1 MPGTPRELE
10 PKVPSIRIE
19 DLRPDNSF
27 DGSGLSNLRSRR
39 SLRPQ
44 TCRPV
49 GRLKLCPAV
58 SGQPLRATQ
67 RAPSDQHLAAQEK
80 HRGHWTTFLE
90 TATGGSA
97 GNLCETAARVA
108 GTDPLGASSVI
119 SRMGQGTQ
127 VVPPNCLGPCL
138 PEGISPPPPT
148 PHRPTSSEH
157 RLNMFKESDCA
168 GNLGRC
174 PPSPV
179 KIQRAPDPTK
189 CPNKSRPISRAM
201 FPDVLHTGTSCPTFL
216 RSRSVE

>member
-138 PEGISPPPPT
+138 PEGISPPPP
-148 PHRPTSSEH
+148 
-157 RLNMFKESDCA
+157 
-168 GNLGRC
+168 
-174 PPSPV
+174 
-179 KIQRAPDPTK
+179 
-189 CPNKSRPISRAM
+189 
-201 FPDVLHTGTSCPTFL
+201 HTGRQVPST
-216 RSRSVE
+216 V

>member
-138 PEGISPPPPT
+138 PEGISPPPHPT
-148 PHRPTSSEH
+148 QADKVRAPSEH
-157 RLNMFKESDCA
+157 VQGVRLCREPGTMSPQPGQDSKSPRSDQV
-168 GNLGRC
+168 
-174 PPSPV
+174 S
-179 KIQRAPDPTK
+179 Q
-189 CPNKSRPISRAM
+189 
-201 FPDVLHTGTSCPTFL
+201 
-216 RSRSVE
+216 